1 MLQVLHNPR
10 CGKSRNCLALLNETN
25 QSFEIINYLQNPLSE
40 DEIKKLLQKL
50 DVEPI
55 ALVRQKENIWI
66 EKFKDKKLSDQQII
80 KALSENPIL
89 IERPIVIKNNKAI
102 IGRDLEKLQ
111 EFI

>member
-50 DVEPI
+50 DIEPI